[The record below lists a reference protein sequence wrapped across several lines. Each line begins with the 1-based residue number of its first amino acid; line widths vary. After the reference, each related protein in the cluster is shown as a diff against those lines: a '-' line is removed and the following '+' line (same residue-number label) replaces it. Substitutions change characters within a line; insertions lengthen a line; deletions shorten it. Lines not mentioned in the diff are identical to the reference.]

1 MVTSYTRPM
10 GPYDTAFEVQS
21 GRLGEA
27 REKAESAPLDYS
39 RLGGRVLGQRGD
51 MLASFA
57 KAAQNVSQD
66 RRSADMN
73 RTIAWDK
80 ARIKKQALVDKLKA
94 ENISSLVSTGGKFA
108 QDLAR
113 RNVDIATREMDVHD
127 IGSMYGF
134 DPTTQGGRAQEQIE
148 KLLEEGRIRET
159 ADGSGRY
166 RFTAINPI
174 EERFESGPLAGFLK
188 PRSAS
193 GIAQEFHRGPFWW
206 ESPTSTG
213 GWTR

>member
-1 MVTSYTRPM
+1 MVTSYTKPL
-10 GPYDTAFEVQS
+10 GPYDTALQKQA
-21 GRLGEA
+21 GQIDQA
-27 REKAESAPLDYS
+27 RQKAESSPLDYS
-39 RLGGRVLGQRGD
+39 RLGGRALGQRGD
-51 MLASFA
+51 MFASFA

-73 RTIAWDK
+73 RTIAMDN
-80 ARIKKQALVDKLKA
+80 ARIKKQALIDKMKA

-174 EERFESGPLAGFLK
+174 EERFESGPLAGRLK

>member
-1 MVTSYTRPM
+1 MVTSYTKPM

-39 RLGGRVLGQRGD
+39 RLGGRALGQRGG

-66 RRSADMN
+66 RRSADMKN
-73 RTIAWDK
+73 TVAMVHAK
-80 ARIKKQALVDKLKA
+80 IKKQALVDRLKA
-94 ENISSLVSTGGKFA
+94 ENVSSLVSTGGKFA

-113 RNVDIATREMDVHD
+113 RGIDIGTREMGIED
-127 IGSMYGF
+127 IGTMYGL
-134 DPTTQGGRAQEQIE
+134 DPTTEGPKARAARERQLLQLLNE
-148 KLLEEGRIRET
+148 KRIRET
-159 ADGSGRY
+159 EEGSGRY
-166 RFTAINPI
+166 RFTP
-174 EERFESGPLAGFLK
+174 SGGF
-188 PRSAS
+188 
-193 GIAQEFHRGPFWW
+193 QELHRGPFWW